1 MSIDNI
7 VIPGGILAA
16 WDGPQIAKDTP
27 KEEQQEDFDVTK
39 VARHRARTLSV
50 SFFRPNYS
58 LDSGSGRLGNSVVS
72 RESTRRS
79 LPGQSNSA
87 PEQSRRLQPL
97 RKANSVNLGA
107 LGRLSQPGLSN
118 PPDLCFR
125 LGKCSL
131 TERPTLRKASR
142 AARPFDALHE
152 LQDTYVFE
160 RLGDSANT
168 DNTTCEASQT
178 TSIFF
183 DRHTSVHKAAPH
195 GDSALNK
202 IRRTSSKLSQSSTL
216 GFVRRAS
223 VVFENVIEKAKET
236 VSGPLRRGSLLELYE
251 KAKIRELQ
259 LKRSNAVQIG
269 FEYTFYLLLLAI
281 IYFVFIG
288 VPLWSGL
295 VLTIYYIFD
304 MKLVVPAGT
313 AIFLGIGFLWVV
325 ISFLCQ
331 VPRSSLV
338 YRYAYLPLLM
348 PFEQEPPE
356 HSPADSLGQTEK
368 GQANDC
374 ALLIPCYK
382 SEKLVAATL
391 EAALKIF
398 PVQNIFVSELR
409 VSHHVIRLIH
419 PSEQVIANGNSA
431 TPLDNT
437 AAVCEKYG
445 VSHTWSPIGSKI
457 VAQYVGCFVAKQF
470 PSVLLIDD
478 DCLLPPNFP
487 IVTERFSS
495 TVKCIGYTIKS
506 VGPNSSKGTLCQQA
520 QDVEYKIS
528 GIQRAFA
535 GKIGSATFPHGAISI
550 WQRELLIKTFEAHP
564 GFSVSEDWFFGHV
577 ARQLGCRIQMCTAV
591 FVETETPDAVFF
603 SGGGDR
609 GGFGEMT
616 IWKQRFFRWNFFFVS
631 GIYYDMAYILCNWK
645 LGWWEIGAKIFV
657 FQEVY
662 ETLLYLLAPF
672 VLPISFYV
680 RPAFSGYLYAAT
692 IMLYLVNVVIF
703 NYVHLRSRH
712 ESVSVLCLL
721 YYIPYKIVLTFV
733 NTASC
738 YYSIYKYA
746 KYFAKRHPKVIED
759 EKAVAVVLRLEEE
772 AYTVNEKAMILASQ
786 PSGDGAS
793 QIGRRFTVTAIGTN
807 LSSVNQQANEQ
818 STLQDVDVVDFA
830 DLGATILESVP
841 EGELPREP
849 RPAIPRFDHIPFHPR
864 FSWQRSRSNE
874 SSNSRIS
881 PFDDRKNLQFPHPSP
896 ITIVEEEM
904 DPWSSE
910 KAPRPAAAN
919 APTPPIMP
927 TLSQRRPFPAR
938 CFRRSSSG
946 RRPQTRWPIGAP
958 GGTAVPPSREST
970 PPIIPRRIFQPT
982 GGGSSSLRRADSPTL
997 PLPIYLAPLSSTPS
1011 PFQEGPEFT
1020 VVSSAQDV
1028 GGGWPLRHHLP
1039 LSDRARSILA
1049 LADEYRPANRDRR
1062 QR

>member
-125 LGKCSL
+125 LGKSSL

-506 VGPNSSKGTLCQQA
+506 VGPNSRKGTLCQQA

-591 FVETETPDAVFF
+591 FVETETPDAVLF

-631 GIYYDMAYILCNWK
+631 GIYYDMAYFLCNWK

-881 PFDDRKNLQFPHPSP
+881 PFDDGKSLQFPHPSP
-896 ITIVEEEM
+896 VTIVEEEM
-904 DPWSSE
+904 DRWSSE

-919 APTPPIMP
+919 APTPPTMP

>member
-1 MSIDNI
+1 MSIENI

-16 WDGPQIAKDTP
+16 WQGPQITDDTGQ
-27 KEEQQEDFDVTK
+27 EEEQEDFDVTK

-50 SFFRPNYS
+50 SFLRPTYPTE
-58 LDSGSGRLGNSVVS
+58 DGSGRLETSDVS
-72 RESTRRS
+72 RESSQRP
-79 LPGQSNSA
+79 LPQQSNSV
-87 PEQSRRLQPL
+87 PGQVRRLQPL
-97 RKANSVNLGA
+97 RKANSLNLGG
-107 LGRLSQPGLSN
+107 LGRSREAGLGT
-118 PPDLCFR
+118 PPDLR
-125 LGKCSL
+125 LRIGISSS
-131 TERPTLRKASR
+131 TERPVVRKASQV
-142 AARPFDALHE
+142 ARPFDAFHE
-152 LQDTYVFE
+152 LEDTYVFQ
-160 RLGDSANT
+160 RLGNSANP
-168 DNTTCEASQT
+168 DNNTRGAFQR
-178 TSIFF
+178 TSIFL
-183 DRHTSVHKAAPH
+183 DRHTSLHTAAPRR
-195 GDSALNK
+195 DSSLKK
-202 IRRTSSKLSQSSTL
+202 IRSASSNLSQTSTL
-216 GFVRRAS
+216 GVVRRAS
-223 VVFENVIEKAKET
+223 VVFDNVIGKAKET
-236 VSGPLRRGSLLELYE
+236 VTGPLRRGSLQDLYE

-281 IYFVFIG
+281 IYFVFVG

-313 AIFLGIGFLWVV
+313 AIFLGIGFL
-325 ISFLCQ
+325 
-331 VPRSSLV
+331 
-338 YRYAYLPLLM
+338 YAYLPLLM
-348 PFEQEPPE
+348 PFEREPPE
-356 HSPADSLGQTEK
+356 HPPPGSLGQTEK

-382 SEKLVAATL
+382 SEKLIAATL
-391 EAALKIF
+391 EAALKVF
-398 PVQNIFVSELR
+398 PAQNIFV
-409 VSHHVIRLIH
+409 V
-419 PSEQVIANGNSA
+419 ANGNSP

-457 VAQYVGCFVAKQF
+457 VAQYVGCFVAKRF

-487 IVTERFSS
+487 IVSDRFSS

-550 WQRELLIKTFEAHP
+550 WERELLIKTFEAHP

-591 FVETETPDAVFF
+591 FVETETPDAIFF

-662 ETLLYLLAPF
+662 ETVLYLLAPF

-692 IMLYLVNVVIF
+692 IMLYLINVVIF

-733 NTASC
+733 NIASC

-772 AYTVNEKAMILASQ
+772 AYSTNEKATILASR
-786 PSGDGAS
+786 PSVDGAS
-793 QIGRRFTVTAIGTN
+793 QIGRRFTVTAVGTN
-807 LSSVNQQANEQ
+807 LSSVTQQAHQ
-818 STLQDVDVVDFA
+818 QPKIQDVDVVDFA
-830 DLGATILESVP
+830 ELGTTLLESVP
-841 EGELPREP
+841 EGGLPNEP
-849 RPAIPRFDHIPFHPR
+849 RPPISRFDRMPLRPR

-874 SSNSRIS
+874 SSNSNIS
-881 PFDDRKNLQFPHPSP
+881 PLDDRKRLQFPHPSP
-896 ITIVEEEM
+896 ETVMKERN
-904 DPWSSE
+904 PWSE
-910 KAPRPAAAN
+910 KAHPPAN
-919 APTPPIMP
+919 APTPPMP
-927 TLSQRRPFPAR
+927 IVSKRSSFPAS

-958 GGTAVPPSREST
+958 GATIPPSREST
-970 PPIIPRRIFQPT
+970 PPINPLSIFHRT
-982 GGGSSSLRRADSPTL
+982 GGGSLRRADSPTL
-997 PLPIYLAPLSSTPS
+997 PLPTPPPPIHLPPLSTPS
-1011 PFQEGPEFT
+1011 PFQEGTQFT
-1020 VVSSAQDV
+1020 VVTSAQD
-1028 GGGWPLRHHLP
+1028 
-1039 LSDRARSILA
+1039 
-1049 LADEYRPANRDRR
+1049 
-1062 QR
+1062 